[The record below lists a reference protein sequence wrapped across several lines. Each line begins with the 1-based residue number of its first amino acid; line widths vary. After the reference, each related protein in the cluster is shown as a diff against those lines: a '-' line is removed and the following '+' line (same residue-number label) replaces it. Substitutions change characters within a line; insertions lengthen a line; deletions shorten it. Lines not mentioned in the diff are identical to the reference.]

1 MRRQQHG
8 RIVTI
13 GSLLAKNG
21 GNTRPWLN
29 RSDMMGSANIA
40 YGVSKA
46 GVHAMTSYLAKDA
59 AGDGVTVNCV
69 AQGPIATPMTQELSD
84 SIKQQIPVG
93 RMGSVDEVARAVLF
107 LANPESGFI
116 TGEVLDMNG
125 GMWSD

>member
-1 MRRQQHG
+1 
-8 RIVTI
+8 
-13 GSLLAKNG
+13 
-21 GNTRPWLN
+21 
-29 RSDMMGSANIA
+29 
-40 YGVSKA
+40 
-46 GVHAMTSYLAKDA
+46 MTSYLAKDA

>member
-1 MRRQQHG
+1 
-8 RIVTI
+8 
-13 GSLLAKNG
+13 
-21 GNTRPWLN
+21 
-29 RSDMMGSANIA
+29 
-40 YGVSKA
+40 
-46 GVHAMTSYLAKDA
+46 
-59 AGDGVTVNCV
+59 
-69 AQGPIATPMTQELSD
+69 MTQELSD